1 MKTSY
6 KIIHA
11 IFAGIIRCVLRIH
24 VSGAENDLKY
34 DEGVLLCAN
43 HVSLLDPVTICASI
57 RHTEPLFMSK
67 KELFKVP
74 VVRHIIRAFGA
85 YPVERGGA
93 DMGAMKKTIELISE
107 GNCVGIFPQGTR
119 CRDKRI
125 RDTKFKS
132 GAALI
137 AERSGASVL
146 PVCIKIK
153 KNHWVPFRRIDV
165 IIGSLIKA
173 EEIAF
178 DAEKPRGAEHD
189 RITGLIFDRICELGG
204 EAE

>member
-93 DMGAMKKTIELISE
+93 DMGAMKKNDRAYFGREL
-107 GNCVGIFPQGTR
+107 
-119 CRDKRI
+119 CRDLSAGHPLPRQKDKRYKI
-125 RDTKFKS
+125 Q
-132 GAALI
+132 
-137 AERSGASVL
+137 ER
-146 PVCIKIK
+146 
-153 KNHWVPFRRIDV
+153 
-165 IIGSLIKA
+165 
-173 EEIAF
+173 
-178 DAEKPRGAEHD
+178 RGAD
-189 RITGLIFDRICELGG
+189 SGKIGGVGPSGLHKNKEESLGAIQAYRRDHRKPDKSRG
-204 EAE
+204 NRF